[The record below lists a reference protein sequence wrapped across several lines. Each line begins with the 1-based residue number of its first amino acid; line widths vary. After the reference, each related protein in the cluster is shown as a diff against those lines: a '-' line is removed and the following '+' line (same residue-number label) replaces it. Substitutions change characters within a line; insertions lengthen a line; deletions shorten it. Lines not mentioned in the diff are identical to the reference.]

1 MYHNDIC
8 HSDIWDKE
16 RALREIR
23 VYPGYDQIAFIT
35 RPAVERLLKFRA
47 FEEVEV

>member
-16 RALREIR
+16 RALREIH
-23 VYPGYDQIAFIT
+23 VYPGYDQIVFIT